1 MRVPFFVFV
10 YLREIAVETRVAATR
25 SWAVLI
31 GWHGLRASFAK
42 VAKHLAIVAGRRQR
56 LEQHSDLMRFAAKVG
71 YHVGRN
77 VDLAVAGRSVKIRE
91 LRQHRR
97 AFQLARAESL

>member
-31 GWHGLRASFAK
+31 GWHGLRASF
-42 VAKHLAIVAGRRQR
+42 AIVAGRRQR